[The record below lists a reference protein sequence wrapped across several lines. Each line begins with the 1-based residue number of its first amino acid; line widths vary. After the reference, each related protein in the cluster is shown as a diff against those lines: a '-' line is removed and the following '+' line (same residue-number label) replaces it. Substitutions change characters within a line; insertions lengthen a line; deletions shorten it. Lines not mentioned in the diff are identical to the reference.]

1 MKERK
6 ENLGSL
12 DYLDFEVTGK
22 PQEEAGHTKKG
33 GVPLIHRSP
42 CICLLILVMGLPGR
56 VPSQPIFKCPVLS
69 RD

>member
-33 GVPLIHRSP
+33 G
-42 CICLLILVMGLPGR
+42 
-56 VPSQPIFKCPVLS
+56 CP
-69 RD
+69 